1 MLTEIAQVGLLGL
14 LLSGL
19 FAAAMSSIDSGINA
33 LTATVVCDWMS
44 NRQLKVGFSRLLC
57 GLFGAG
63 GILAA
68 VVILYQQS
76 EVYQLIIS
84 LSGTFLG
91 LLLGIF
97 LLGMLVKRANPGG
110 VLIGLA
116 AASLTLALAWEHVGG
131 QWYGAFT
138 CLPTV
143 CGGLAGQHLFC
154 GPIPGQAART
164 GAGAGTAEL
173 RPPTISLDFSPDEAI
188 SVLGTGEKRVGKS

>member
-14 LLSGL
+14 LMSGL

-44 NRQLKVGFSRLLC
+44 NRQLKVGFSRMLC
-57 GLFGAG
+57 ALFGAG
-63 GILAA
+63 GIVAA
-68 VVILYQQS
+68 VLILYLQS

-97 LLGMLVKRANPGG
+97 LLGLLSKRSNAGG

-116 AASLTLALAWEHVGG
+116 AGSLTLALAWTHVGG

-143 CGGLAGQHLFC
+143 AVGWLASRYFEAPPASKLRGLVLGQHR
-154 GPIPGQAART
+154 QT
-164 GAGAGTAEL
+164 ENT
-173 RPPTISLDFSPDEAI
+173 
-188 SVLGTGEKRVGKS
+188 LG